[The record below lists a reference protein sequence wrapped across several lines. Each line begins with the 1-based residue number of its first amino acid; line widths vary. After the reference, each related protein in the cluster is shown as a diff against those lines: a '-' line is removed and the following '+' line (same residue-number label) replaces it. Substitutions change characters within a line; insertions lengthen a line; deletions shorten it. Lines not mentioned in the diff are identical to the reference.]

1 MHWWDVGKAHIR
13 IFCQNYTAN
22 ANNCLKKTVMEL
34 ENEIKSIERSLID
47 RNGES
52 TERLNEIKES
62 SGLTF
67 S

>member
-1 MHWWDVGKAHIR
+1 MQIIV
-13 IFCQNYTAN
+13 
-22 ANNCLKKTVMEL
+22 LKKTVMEL